1 MSKESLNCKWPKQ
14 RIYSLGFLVTLA
26 GLRAA
31 RKHNSDIAGLVAA
44 TAVVMDTLKPAGK
57 RGTP

>member
-31 RKHNSDIAGLVAA
+31 